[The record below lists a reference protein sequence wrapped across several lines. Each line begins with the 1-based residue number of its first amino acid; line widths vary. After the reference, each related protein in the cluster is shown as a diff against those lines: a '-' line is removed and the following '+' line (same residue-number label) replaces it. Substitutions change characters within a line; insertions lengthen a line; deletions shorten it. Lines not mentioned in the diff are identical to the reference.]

1 MKRQR
6 SKNLDPSGGELIVGL
21 FDRWTGPLSWERVID
36 AVEMRLF
43 FRYTRQ
49 TLSGHHRIREAFVV
63 CKERLANAPSKLGG
77 KPISPEHRALLE
89 RLARRDAEVMRL
101 RAENQR
107 LTEQFVVWIYNAHI
121 RGVSLSDLE
130 RPLPPADRGQTR
142 RGLRAV
148 ESGK

>member
-1 MKRQR
+1 MSRPPPPTDFPCW
-6 SKNLDPSGGELIVGL
+6 LDYAIA
-21 FDRWTGPLSWERVID
+21 TID
-36 AVEMRLF
+36 ARGAQLD
-43 FRYTRQ
+43 
-49 TLSGHHRIREAFVV
+49 RIFSE
-63 CKERLANAPSKLGG
+63 NDIPSQDDIRAAAQEELDELKQ
-77 KPISPEHRALLE
+77 KVAMPWKSISPEHRALLE

-130 RPLPPADRGQTR
+130 RPLPPVDRGQTR

-148 ESGK
+148 EGGK